1 MWSGSEDNPELCWK
15 WGDGISWLFLTNL
28 VARLLHV
35 VITVTL
41 ANMTGMIRVT
51 TVVVATAV
59 FMVLAIGFFGWSN
72 ERQAQFTCEGGT
84 HVAQPY
90 DTLWQIAS
98 DRCTGNMQNAVYHFA
113 ELNGGSSIQI
123 GQKVLIP
130 TGPSE

>member
-1 MWSGSEDNPELCWK
+1 M
-15 WGDGISWLFLTNL
+15 
-28 VARLLHV
+28 
-35 VITVTL
+35 
-41 ANMTGMIRVT
+41 
-51 TVVVATAV
+51 VVATAV
-59 FMVLAIGFFGWSN
+59 FMALASGFFGWSN

-113 ELNGGSSIQI
+113 ELNGGSAIQI

-130 TGPSE
+130 TGPSEGSQHPANRIGKCGSIEPAVLMLIPNYSFKDEELVEAPPWLTAIDAQ